1 MAEELSPFYRE
12 KIVRPN
18 ILKNYQRQF
27 PALILLNKA
36 YGQMLTRRGLLAPED
51 YRKLA
56 RGLDQVRR
64 ELKETDMDGQKGDL
78 YYNAEAALNRAVGL

>member
-12 KIVRPN
+12 QIVRPN

-36 YGQMLTRRGLLAPED
+36 
-51 YRKLA
+51 
-56 RGLDQVRR
+56 
-64 ELKETDMDGQKGDL
+64 
-78 YYNAEAALNRAVGL
+78 